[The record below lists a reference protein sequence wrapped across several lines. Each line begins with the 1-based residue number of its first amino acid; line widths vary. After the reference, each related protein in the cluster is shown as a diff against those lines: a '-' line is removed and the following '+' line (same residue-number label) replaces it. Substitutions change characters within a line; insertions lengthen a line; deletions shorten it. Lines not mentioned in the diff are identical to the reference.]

1 MSECPYCHDTE
12 NQVKAGLTGVGSQRW
27 KCKPCK
33 RRYTPEPRQMYSDEL
48 RQQVVKWYADG
59 AGYRQIARH
68 FKIDHVTV
76 MNWVKAHT
84 DQLARTPV
92 PDETPLHIVE
102 MDELYTFVGKKKTD
116 STS

>member
-12 NQVKAGLTGVGSQRW
+12 KQVKAGKHESGSQRY
-27 KCKPCK
+27 KCNLCQK
-33 RRYTPEPRQMYSDEL
+33 RYTPEPSQMYSDEM
-48 RQQVVKWYADG
+48 RQQAVKLYTDG
-59 AGYRQIARH
+59 LGFRQIARH
-68 FKIDHVTV
+68 LEVDHVTV

-84 DQLARTPV
+84 DQLPPAPV
-92 PDETPLHIVE
+92 PAEKPLHIVE